1 MSNRDRTQI
10 LKEGYALIAALW
22 CSPQDVDREEVR
34 KDAEGVVGRLE
45 NIDKESAR
53 MISGFINKSAI
64 SEEAYIELFELAPQC
79 SLYLGSHVYDEPKTC
94 AGAAVSDR
102 NEYMIEL
109 LGIYKHFGRALDGKE
124 LPDYLPLMVEF
135 LSLTAESQADPVRE
149 KFIKE
154 YMLPYVPP
162 LRSRLDELKT
172 PYRDLV
178 QALERILHFDLEC
191 TPTEVCHG

>member
-1 MSNRDRTQI
+1 MSSDDQTHI

-22 CSPQDVDREEVR
+22 CSPQDVDGEEVR
-34 KDAEGVVGRLE
+34 KGAEGLVKRLE
-45 NIDKESAR
+45 SSDQESAR
-53 MISGFINKSAI
+53 LLSGFLNKKAV
-64 SEEAYIELFELAPQC
+64 SEEEYIDLFELAPQC

-102 NEYMIEL
+102 NGYMIEL
-109 LGIYKHFGRALDGKE
+109 LGIYKHFGQALDGKE

-154 YMLPYVPP
+154 YLLPYLPP

-172 PYRDLV
+172 PYLDLIQV
-178 QALERILHFDLEC
+178 LERILHFDLEC
-191 TPTEVCHG
+191 TKKEVCHG